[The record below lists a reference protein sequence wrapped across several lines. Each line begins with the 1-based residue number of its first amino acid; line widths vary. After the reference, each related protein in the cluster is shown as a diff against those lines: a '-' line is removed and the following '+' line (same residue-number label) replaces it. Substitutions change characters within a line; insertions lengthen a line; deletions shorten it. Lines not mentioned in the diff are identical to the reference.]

1 MMMRERTPKCGEK
14 LTSPYA
20 HRKASVQYP
29 EKNNRVT
36 VSTSI
41 SAHVLWGSRFHDGAN
56 EGLRVVLAPPAKF
69 RYTGRTYAKEDLSLR
84 ESERGVVG

>member
-1 MMMRERTPKCGEK
+1 MWRKTHIAIRASQSICSVSEK
-14 LTSPYA
+14 
-20 HRKASVQYP
+20 K
-29 EKNNRVT
+29 NRVT

>member
-1 MMMRERTPKCGEK
+1 M
-14 LTSPYA
+14 
-20 HRKASVQYP
+20 
-29 EKNNRVT
+29 EKNSHRHTRIAKHLFSIQKKKNRVT

>member
-1 MMMRERTPKCGEK
+1 M
-14 LTSPYA
+14 
-20 HRKASVQYP
+20 
-29 EKNNRVT
+29 EKNSHRHTRIAKHLFSIRKKNRVT